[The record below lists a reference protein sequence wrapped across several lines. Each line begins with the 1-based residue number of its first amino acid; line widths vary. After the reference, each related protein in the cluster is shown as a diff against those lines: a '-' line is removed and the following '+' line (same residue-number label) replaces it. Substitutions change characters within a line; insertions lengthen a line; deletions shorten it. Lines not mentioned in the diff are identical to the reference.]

1 MIDPSNKL
9 SETARAM
16 LACAATRPDNLV
28 RPPDLPKAA
37 ARQVVR
43 SLLMRGLADEVSAPI
58 EDAAYVWGRGE
69 DGLASM
75 LRATPLGLSR
85 IAEAEAARTANARA
99 RMAETGTEIG
109 AKPQAAE
116 TGLAAGSLLPPWR
129 ALAANLSP
137 SIALVLPQGRAVSL
151 DSDGAEANERVGGAS
166 AVPPQR
172 PSRRDA
178 LRQAAQAVLDA
189 WGEPDGRERDGAAAS
204 ALADAIARLR
214 TALAAGAPA
223 SIDNSARRN
232 DTKQARVL
240 AMLRRQ
246 DGASGPDIAAAM
258 DWAPHTVRGFL
269 AGLAKKGVRVDV
281 LERVRQIG
289 PNKTGAKG
297 SFTVYRVVE

>member
-16 LACAATRPDNLV
+16 LVLAATRPDRLA
-28 RPPDLPKAA
+28 RPPDLPMAA

-43 SLLMRGLADEVSAPI
+43 SLLMRGLAEEVPAPI
-58 EDAAYVWGRGE
+58 EDAAYVWDRGE

-109 AKPQAAE
+109 TKSETAE
-116 TGLAAGSLLPPWR
+116 SGPAAGSPLAPLR
-129 ALAANLSP
+129 APAANLSP
-137 SIALVLPQGRAVSL
+137 SIALILPQVLAVSL
-151 DSDGAEANERVGGAS
+151 DSDGTEATTPVLPAPTP
-166 AVPPQR
+166 A
-172 PSRRDA
+172 SRRTRQET
-178 LRQAAQAVLDA
+178 LRQAAQALLDA
-189 WGEPDGRERDGAAAS
+189 WGEPDGRERDGAAAM
-204 ALADAIARLR
+204 ALADPMGRLR
-214 TALAAGAPA
+214 AALAAGAPA
-223 SIDNSARRN
+223 AIDNPAGRD

-269 AGLAKKGVRVDV
+269 AGLGKKGVRVDV

-297 SFTVYRVVE
+297 SFTVYRVVD